1 MLSAE
6 FDNEEGKD
14 TAKEKKIK
22 LTCIMKILMNEIVSD
37 IENPQMVKDFKIA
50 LLFETFSKIIASP
63 LDIIGRRK
71 ASRLEEIMHDS
82 TQTQVQTQIQ
92 IQIQTQTQIRIQNR
106 PPPCC
111 CCWAFFSSRPV
122 TN

>member
-63 LDIIGRRK
+63 LDIIGWRK
-71 ASRLEEIMHDS
+71 AFRLEEI
-82 TQTQVQTQIQ
+82 
-92 IQIQTQTQIRIQNR
+92 IQNSPQNR
-106 PPPCC
+106 FQT
-111 CCWAFFSSRPV
+111 AFSYILNMLNRFLAKV
-122 TN
+122 K